1 MPLTKAQVRT
11 QVRQMID
18 DPSAKRWSDG
28 NLDQL
33 IELVLD
39 DLWGE
44 ILDMAPY
51 INSQYQQIALPL
63 HAPGYIDLRT
73 TTFGGD
79 LTQRFYRLQQL
90 IADGRQYFVKD
101 PRDFLMVASSLTND
115 VSTIRA
121 STGIEQRFSMQF
133 LGNQLWLH
141 PLGNVTTFVEIRYNF
156 KPIGFTSLTN
166 GFQVDMPEGSN
177 RAIINLSAA
186 EALTKGNVE
195 EAQQFRTMGED
206 AKEKLMYSIRRQYHG
221 MMVPFSPSNQWEFGG
236 I

>member
-18 DPSAKRWSDG
+18 DPSAKRWADSA
-28 NLDQL
+28 LDQA

-51 INSQYQQIALPL
+51 INTQYQQIGLPL
-63 HAPGYIDLRT
+63 RAPGYIDLRQT
-73 TTFGGD
+73 AYGGD
-79 LTQRFYRLQQL
+79 LTQRFYRLQQV
-90 IADGRQYFVKD
+90 IADGRQYFCKD

-121 STGIEQRFSMQF
+121 STGIEQRFSYQF

-141 PLGNVTTFVEIRYNF
+141 PLGNVTTFVELRYNF
-156 KPIGFTSLTN
+156 KPTAFTALTN
-166 GFQVDMPEGSN
+166 GTILDTPEGSS
-177 RAIINLSAA
+177 RAIINLAAA
-186 EALTKGNVE
+186 ETLVKGNVE
-195 EAQQFRTMGED
+195 EASQFRSMGLE
-206 AKEKLMYSIRRQYHG
+206 AKQLLFDSVRRQYHG

-236 I
+236 T